1 MPQPFSVM
9 KTENFL
15 FLLEKL
21 IISKLHKSFCFS
33 SRPMSQLTSISSLLR
48 LITSNVPDVSSMF
61 LVFCNV
67 GPCVFTV
74 TTVH

>member
-1 MPQPFSVM
+1 MPQPFSIM

-33 SRPMSQLTSISSLLR
+33 SRPMSQLILTAVDNIN
-48 LITSNVPDVSSMF
+48 IPDVSSMF
-61 LVFCNV
+61 
-67 GPCVFTV
+67 FTQSFL
-74 TTVH
+74 